1 MKQTYKITTTD
12 ETTIIIDNNVIE
24 KIATFVGGK
33 NYSSFFIITDETANK
48 LFVEKIKENLLSLQK
63 PIEMHILPNGED
75 SKSIQ
80 QLFRILEHLIEKNFD
95 RKSAIISVG
104 GGVIGDIATTTA
116 GIFLRGVDCIQ
127 VPTTL
132 LSQVDAAIGGKGA
145 VNFRQY
151 KNVIGVIKQPAY
163 IIIDPTILENLPDN
177 QIRSGMGEVLKYA
190 ISLDENLF
198 TLLMENDKP
207 LQTLFPS
214 IVETCVKIKMELV
227 INDPQEK
234 TGIRQLVNFGHTLG
248 HAIELYAHIPHGEAV
263 SIGIVFAAIVSNKMG
278 MIDKTTTDKIIS
290 LLKKYKLPINLNKKD
305 ITKNVILE
313 HMKKD
318 KKSID
323 GVPLFVLLEGIGKAK
338 TGCIVPKNII
348 EETLEE
354 MLI

>member
-12 ETTIIIDNNVIE
+12 ETTIVIESNVIE
-24 KIATFVGGK
+24 KIATIVGGK

-48 LFVEKIKENLLSLQK
+48 LFVEKIKENLLLLQK
-63 PIEMHILPNGED
+63 PIEMHILPNGEN

-104 GGVIGDIATTTA
+104 GGVIGDIATTAA

-127 VPTTL
+127 IPTTL

-151 KNVIGVIKQPAY
+151 KNVIGVIKQPSY
-163 IIIDPTILENLPDN
+163 ILIDPTILENLPDN
-177 QIRSGMGEVLKYA
+177 QIRSGMGEVAKYA
-190 ISLDENLF
+190 ISLDTDLF
-198 TLLMENDKP
+198 RLLEKNKKPLTTLLPAIIEK
-207 LQTLFPS
+207 
-214 IVETCVKIKMELV
+214 CVGIKMEIV
-227 INDPQEK
+227 TKDPHEK
-234 TGIRQLVNFGHTLG
+234 TGIRQAVNFGHTLG

-263 SIGIVFAAIVSNKMG
+263 SIGMVFAAIVSNKMG
-278 MIDKTTTDKIIS
+278 MIDKTTVEKIVS

-323 GVPLFVLLEGIGKAK
+323 GVPLFVLLEGIGNAK

-348 EETLEE
+348 DETLEE
-354 MLI
+354 ILV

>member
-1 MKQTYKITTTD
+1 MKKTYTITTK
-12 ETTIIIDNNVIE
+12 ETTTIHIKNNVIDE
-24 KIATFVGGK
+24 IDSILAEK
-33 NYSSFFIITDETANK
+33 NYTSFLIICDQTTHK
-48 LFVEKIKENLLSLQK
+48 LFAKKVTESLKKLNK
-63 PIEMHILPNGED
+63 PIELHTIPVGED

-80 QLFRILEHLIEKNFD
+80 QLFRILEHLIEKGYD
-95 RKSAIISVG
+95 RKSAIIALG
-104 GGVIGDIATTTA
+104 GGVVGDIATVA
-116 GIFLRGVDCIQ
+116 SGVFLRSIDCIHI
-127 VPTTL
+127 PTTL

-151 KNVIGVIKQPAY
+151 KNVIGVIKQPSY
-163 IIIDPTILENLPDN
+163 ILIDPTILENLPEN
-177 QIRSGMGEVLKYA
+177 QIRNGMGEVAKYA
-190 ISLDENLF
+190 ISLDTDLF
-198 TLLMENDKP
+198 RLLEKNKKP
-207 LQTLFPS
+207 LAALLPA
-214 IVETCVKIKMELV
+214 IIGKCVGIKMEIV
-227 INDPQEK
+227 TKDPHEK

-348 EETLEE
+348 DETLEE
-354 MLI
+354 ILV